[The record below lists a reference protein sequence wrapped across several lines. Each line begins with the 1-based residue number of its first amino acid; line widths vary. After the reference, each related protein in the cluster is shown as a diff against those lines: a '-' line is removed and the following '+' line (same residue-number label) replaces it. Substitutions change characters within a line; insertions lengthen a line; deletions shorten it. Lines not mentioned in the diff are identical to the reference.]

1 MLVSCNVYS
10 IGFDFAAKDCFS
22 GRKERSSKSNP
33 KSTSTKDFSNVS
45 KTFHQQIG
53 KEKTFSF
60 FFSGRIKGI
69 WCCSLWEGDGKSW
82 SFVCVGIVRRFCHS
96 WVFSSCVN
104 LVQDSHHDFHTAM
117 LINKSQPNRKSQFQN
132 PSHDVTHTPSLSI
145 KPAYER
151 NISGDRRGG
160 NFFDFELFRLC
171 TYEWGIRNEHH

>member
-60 FFSGRIKGI
+60 FFWGESK
-69 WCCSLWEGDGKSW
+69 E
-82 SFVCVGIVRRFCHS
+82 F
-96 WVFSSCVN
+96 
-104 LVQDSHHDFHTAM
+104 
-117 LINKSQPNRKSQFQN
+117 
-132 PSHDVTHTPSLSI
+132 DVAH
-145 KPAYER
+145 YER
-151 NISGDRRGG
+151 EMGKVGALFVWG
-160 NFFDFELFRLC
+160 LCEDFVTVECFQVV
-171 TYEWGIRNEHH
+171 